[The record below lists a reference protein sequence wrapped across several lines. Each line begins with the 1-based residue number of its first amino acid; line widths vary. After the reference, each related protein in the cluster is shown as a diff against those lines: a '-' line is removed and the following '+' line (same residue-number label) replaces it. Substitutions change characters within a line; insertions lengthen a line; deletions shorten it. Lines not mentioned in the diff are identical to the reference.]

1 MPIHAALLL
10 ALIGSLALAGL
21 LLAWAD
27 RVAGA
32 RLLTAF
38 LMGVSVWIVGNELPS
53 WTGPLMERPAL
64 MLMATA
70 PLTSA
75 AFVHF
80 SLVFCG
86 IVPRRAWLGMAY
98 GLGLAALLLG
108 VALPGGDFEPF
119 AGVAFMAMPNAV
131 GWVASAVWAMLAAV
145 GQGVLLRRFHDTT
158 GMERRRIAAV
168 MASSAW
174 GLVCMAGYG
183 IAALHL
189 PLYPWPLLGMPLY
202 PVILVYG
209 ILRYRV
215 LVANA
220 WARRALA
227 WTLLVALAGLLAGT
241 AGALAPL
248 LPLGNATW
256 ASGMVAAAA
265 VLVLGGPMRRLA
277 ERLVYPGRTV
287 TAEDLRRWR
296 TNLSAAQTHAEL
308 ADTATKLV
316 SAQVNLGVSVR
327 LDGTVPDDRAVPAI
341 LLHRDG
347 TGWLVRMPGWDSAPP
362 GPRRLAD
369 LFADVLVEQAQR
381 VDGLLLS
388 RKRERERQHEARLAE
403 LGALAATVA
412 HDVRNP
418 LNTIGMAVAGT
429 APEIRAEVS
438 EQVRRIAQL
447 ADDLLD
453 YAKPWRIDPV
463 QIDLAAQAAGP
474 CGRAGI
480 ALEAH
485 CPLPTLADPR
495 RMDQALGNL
504 LDNAAAAGSR
514 VAVQAEH
521 AGSTVHLHVCDDGP
535 GIPVDIRDRLFQPF
549 VSRRA
554 GGTGL
559 GLAIVAKIMEAHGGT
574 VALTERPGW
583 TTCFTLTLP
592 AAP

>member
-1 MPIHAALLL
+1 MAIHAALLL
-10 ALIGSLALAGL
+10 ALIGSLALAGV

-27 RVAGA
+27 RVAGS

-38 LMGVSVWIVGNELPS
+38 LLGVSVWVVGNELPS
-53 WTGPLMERPAL
+53 WAGPLMQRPAL
-64 MLMATA
+64 MLLGTA

-86 IVPRRAWLGMAY
+86 IVPRRAWLGTAY
-98 GLGLAALLLG
+98 GLGLAALLLSA
-108 VALPGGDFEPF
+108 ALPSGSFEPF
-119 AGVAFMAMPNAV
+119 AGVEFMAMPNAV
-131 GWVASAVWAMLAAV
+131 GWVASAVWVMLATV
-145 GQGVLLRRFHDTT
+145 GQAVLLRRFWDTQ

-189 PLYPWPLLGMPLY
+189 PLYPWPLLGLPLY

-248 LPLGNATW
+248 LPLGNTAW
-256 ASGMVAAAA
+256 ASGMVAAGA

-277 ERLVYPGRTV
+277 ERMVYPGRTV

-296 TNLSAAQTHAEL
+296 GTLSAAQTYAEL
-308 ADTATKLV
+308 ADTATALV
-316 SAQVNLGVSVR
+316 SAQVNLAVAVR
-327 LDGTVPDDRAVPAI
+327 LDGTASDEAAPAI
-341 LLHRDG
+341 LLHQDG
-347 TGWLVRMPGWDSAPP
+347 VGWRVRMPGWDSAPP

-381 VDGLLLS
+381 VAGLQRS
-388 RKRERERQHEARLAE
+388 RERERERQHEARLAE

-438 EQVRRIAQL
+438 QQVRRIARL

-453 YAKPWRIDPV
+453 YA
-463 QIDLAAQAAGP
+463 QAVAH
-474 CGRAGI
+474 RAG
-480 ALEAH
+480 ADR
-485 CPLPTLADPR
+485 PGSPGDRTLPPR
-495 RMDQALGNL
+495 R
-504 LDNAAAAGSR
+504 
-514 VAVQAEH
+514 H
-521 AGSTVHLHVCDDGP
+521 
-535 GIPVDIRDRLFQPF
+535 
-549 VSRRA
+549 RA
-554 GGTGL
+554 GGRL
-559 GLAIVAKIMEAHGGT
+559 HPAHGR
-574 VALTERPGW
+574 RPAPHGPGARQ
-583 TTCFTLTLP
+583 P
-592 AAP
+592 AGQRRRRRRPRGCAGGAPRRHRPPARVR